1 MRKSFWKTLL
11 SSESLIEEA
20 KNDSLRMLDAG
31 QEMFNICLH
40 ALHEQ
45 SEKGVLTKVARM
57 DKALNGLQR
66 EVRKKVFEHLVIS
79 RGRDLLTGL
88 QLTSIVIDLER
99 IGDYNKNVAELLDIF
114 PMEMSWDHYDEI
126 FDQVREN
133 TLEQFDYTRMALGE
147 DDEKAARKM
156 IRRYDVISKMCD
168 GVLADLASDPDE
180 EVDTI
185 EKRFLALVLIMRY
198 LKRVNAHLKNIA
210 TSVVNPFHDIGFR
223 PGAV

>member
-20 KNDSLRMLDAG
+20 KSDSLRMLDAG
-31 QEMFNICLH
+31 QEMFNIVLH
-40 ALHEQ
+40 ALQEQ
-45 SEKGVLTKVARM
+45 SEKGVLAKVARM
-57 DKALNGLQR
+57 DKALNSLQR

-99 IGDYNKNVAELLDIF
+99 IGDYNKNMAELLEIF
-114 PMEMSWDHYDEI
+114 PREMSWDQYDKTFEK
-126 FDQVREN
+126 VREN
-133 TLEQFDYTRMALGE
+133 TLDQFECTRMALGE
-147 DDEKAARKM
+147 DDEKAARQM
-156 IRRYDVISKMCD
+156 IRRYDRISKSCD
-168 GVLADLASDPDE
+168 GVLADLASSQADE
-180 EVDTI
+180 DTI

-223 PGAV
+223 PGAM